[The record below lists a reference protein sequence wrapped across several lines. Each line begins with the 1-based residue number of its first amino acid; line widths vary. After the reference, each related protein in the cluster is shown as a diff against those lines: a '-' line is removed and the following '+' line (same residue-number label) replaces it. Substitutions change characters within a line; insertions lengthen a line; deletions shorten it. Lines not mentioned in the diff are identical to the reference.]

1 MSFTKTWN
9 ALVVKN
15 KSDILSD
22 MNMNFCNNLETY
34 QARSMFI
41 INDVTSAIYM
51 SIIYLYLV
59 CFSVVLVLDVNLL

>member
-9 ALVVKN
+9 ALVVRN

-22 MNMNFCNNLETY
+22 MNINFCSSLDKYHAKSAFT
-34 QARSMFI
+34 
-41 INDVTSAIYM
+41 INEVTRTIYM

-59 CFSVVLVLDVNLL
+59 YLFVVLALRANLQ